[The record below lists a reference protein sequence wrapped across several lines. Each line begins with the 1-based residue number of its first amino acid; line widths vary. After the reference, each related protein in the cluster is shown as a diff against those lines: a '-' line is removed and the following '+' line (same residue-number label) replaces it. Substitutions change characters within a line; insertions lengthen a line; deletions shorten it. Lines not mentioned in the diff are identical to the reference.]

1 MEKLTIL
8 LIVAVV
14 LMSTQ
19 ALSQGGGENRAKE
32 NIKFLLKRKRAA
44 DRGMWG
50 DCKDGLTTCFAP
62 SESCKLLSLCPFI
75 CGTV

>member
-8 LIVAVV
+8 LLVALV

-19 ALSQGGGENRAKE
+19 ALVERAGENHSKE
-32 NIKFLLKRKRAA
+32 NINFLLKRKRAA

-50 DCKDGLTTCFAP
+50 ECKDGLTTCLAP
-62 SESCKLLSLCPFI
+62 SECCSEDCEGSC
-75 CGTV
+75 TMW

>member
-1 MEKLTIL
+1 MQKLTIL
-8 LIVAVV
+8 LLVAAI

-19 ALSQGGGENRAKE
+19 ALVERAGENRSKE

-62 SESCKLLSLCPFI
+62 SECCSEDCEGSC
-75 CGTV
+75 TMW

>member
-8 LIVAVV
+8 LLVAAV

-19 ALSQGGGENRAKE
+19 ALVERAGENRSKE

-62 SESCKLLSLCPFI
+62 SECCSEDCEGSC
-75 CGTV
+75 TMW